1 MLIVGGGA
9 GMPGALRLAGEA
21 ALRVGAGLVT
31 RRGRAGEPRAG
42 HRRAAPSSSIY
53 PLPSTA
59 SLEAAMRAADV
70 LAIGPGLGHGRL
82 GAAPVGA
89 GARRP
94 AMPAVVD
101 ADALNLL
108 ALEPGQTAGRLDH
121 HSASGR
127 GRAVVRRAVTATCRR
142 DRLGA
147 ARELHARYGAVAVLK
162 GAGTLVASGASTA
175 STEVFICERGNPG
188 MATAGM
194 GDVLTGVIAGLRAQI
209 ADSAAA
215 ARVGVLV
222 HALAGDS
229 AAQGGQR
236 GLIASD
242 VIAELRGWV
251 NP

>member
-1 MLIVGGGA
+1 VLLIGGGA
-9 GMPGALRLAGEA
+9 GMPGALRLAAEA

-31 RRGRAGEPRAG
+31 AAGAPQNL
-42 HRRAAPSSSIY
+42 AAVVAARPEIIY
-53 PLPSTA
+53 LPVPATDGDVPA
-59 SLEAAMRAADV
+59 LAAALGAADV
-70 LAIGPGLGHGRL
+70 LAIGPGLGLDPWAQALWARL
-82 GAAPVGA
+82 RRVA
-89 GARRP
+89 GP
-94 AMPAVVD
+94 PAVVD

-108 ALEPGQTAGRLDH
+108 ALDPVKLPADWIITPHPGEAARLL
-121 HSASGR
+121 G
-127 GRAVVRRAVTATCRR
+127 VTTLEVQA
-142 DRLGA
+142 DRLA
-147 ARELHARYGAVAVLK
+147 AVRELHVRYGAVAVLK
-162 GAGTLVASGASTA
+162 GAGSLVTGGADA
-175 STEVFICERGNPG
+175 PEIFICERGNPG

-209 ADSAAA
+209 ASSALA

-242 VIAELRGWV
+242 VIGELRGWV